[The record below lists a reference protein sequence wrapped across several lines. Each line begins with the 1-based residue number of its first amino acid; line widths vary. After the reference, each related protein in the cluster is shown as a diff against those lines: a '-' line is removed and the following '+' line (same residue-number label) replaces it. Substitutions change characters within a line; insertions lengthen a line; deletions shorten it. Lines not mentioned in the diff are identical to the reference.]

1 MPQIINGV
9 SCRSKIESLQ
19 HIIEQAKKGTIGPNV
34 SKGDPIGSC
43 FYQYPS
49 GNNCAV
55 GSLFSQ
61 AQLKQIN
68 NTDDSWHSYNEES
81 IAGLALRFG
90 KKNVETVTGM
100 SVPELTRL
108 QHTHDEALQGFAD
121 NDEGRVKNAR
131 QAVIEQATKM
141 LKAAQAKV

>member
-19 HIIEQAKKGTIGPNV
+19 HIIDQAKKGKIGPNV
-34 SKGDPIGSC
+34 SKRDPAMSC

-49 GNNCAV
+49 GNHCAI
-55 GSLFSQ
+55 GSLFSE

-68 NTDDSWHSYNEES
+68 KGDSWEDHNEES
-81 IAGLALRFG
+81 IVGLARHFG

-100 SVPELTRL
+100 SVEELSIL
-108 QHTHDEALQGFAD
+108 QNTHDKELQSYAKTD
-121 NDEGRVKNAR
+121 KERIDNAR
-131 QAVIEQATKM
+131 QAVIERARIMLERATV
-141 LKAAQAKV
+141 QV